1 MYRKVYTVLITK
13 SYTDFEKYRL
23 LFAHTQKVYIKEELD
38 MSERKKDHRAVVT
51 GMMIKDALLTLLHET
66 EYDKITV
73 TALCRTAGITR
84 ATFYLHYQNLDEVL
98 DEVLDDALRLTE
110 IDPAF
115 GRLESSHDAYFKAK
129 QAEYHDI
136 DTFLPA
142 CQRAASDPKYRVL
155 FLNESMSH
163 IILDKLYRKERA
175 IRIPDIMAAHE
186 LSEWEAD
193 VIFRYMLY
201 GNFAVNKAL
210 AWIKNDDWYHAQ
222 DVIRK
227 FTAPTKYR

>member
-1 MYRKVYTVLITK
+1 
-13 SYTDFEKYRL
+13 
-23 LFAHTQKVYIKEELD
+23 

-51 GMMIKDALLTLLHET
+51 EMMIKDALLTLLHET
-66 EYDKITV
+66 EYDKISV

-129 QAEYHDI
+129 QAEHHDI

-186 LSEWEAD
+186 AQRVGSGRYIPLYALRQLCRQQGACVDKKRRLVPRAGRDTQIHSSDEIPMSAKNSSPVSE
-193 VIFRYMLY
+193 M
-201 GNFAVNKAL
+201 
-210 AWIKNDDWYHAQ
+210 
-222 DVIRK
+222 
-227 FTAPTKYR
+227 TAAFGAP